1 MCHYIYKPRKCI
13 KISPAPDIIQCRV
26 KYNAMFKTNLKFY
39 VMKTIMQIFY
49 LFPALFMVAV
59 ISCQKEPIEPVTE
72 LAIDSEQ
79 KVIAV
84 EKNGIGIEF
93 CLLNEEGEPA
103 TVFQEGENFKFHLA
117 IINNVEP
124 DTSMYI
130 DSEFLRNQ
138 CLFMVFRSAY
148 DTIGKPVRLYIY
160 YKCGHTYNRIKQ
172 GEKWVMEIP
181 WHETRGTEMPFDL
194 YNLINVFQASFIGL
208 NQPPLSKGKYY
219 TEFTQQFCLGQ
230 HLPLS
235 QNEFACTNKL
245 RLKINFE
252 IK

>member
-1 MCHYIYKPRKCI
+1 M
-13 KISPAPDIIQCRV
+13 
-26 KYNAMFKTNLKFY
+26 
-39 VMKTIMQIFY
+39 
-49 LFPALFMVAV
+49 
-59 ISCQKEPIEPVTE
+59 SCQKESFEPQME
-72 LAIDSEQ
+72 LTIDGKQ
-79 KVIAV
+79 KVLNV
-84 EKNGIGIEF
+84 EKNGVGIEF
-93 CLLNEEGEPA
+93 CLLNKNGEPA

-130 DSEFLRNQ
+130 VSEFLRNPA
-138 CLFMVFRSAY
+138 LFMVFRSVY
-148 DTIGKPVRLYIY
+148 DTIGKPVRLYIF
-160 YKCGHTYNRIKQ
+160 YKRGDAMNRIKQ
-172 GEKWVMEIP
+172 GEKWYMEIP

-194 YNLINVFQASFIGL
+194 YNLINAFQAWFIGL
-208 NQPPLSKGKYY
+208 DQPPLSKGTYY

-235 QNEFACTNKL
+235 QNEFACTDKL

>member
-1 MCHYIYKPRKCI
+1 
-13 KISPAPDIIQCRV
+13 
-26 KYNAMFKTNLKFY
+26 
-39 VMKTIMQIFY
+39 MKTIIQIFY
-49 LFPALFMVAV
+49 LLPAFMVAV
-59 ISCQKEPIEPVTE
+59 TSCQKEPIEPVTE
-72 LAIDSEQ
+72 LAIDGEQ

-93 CLLNEEGEPA
+93 CLLNKEGEPA
-103 TVFQEGENFKFHLA
+103 TVFNEGEDFRFHLA
-117 IINNVEP
+117 ITNNVEP

-130 DSEFLRNQ
+130 VSEFLRNPA
-138 CLFMVFRSAY
+138 LFMVFRSTS
-148 DTIGKPVRLYIY
+148 DTIGKPVRLYIF
-160 YKCGHTYNRIKQ
+160 YKRGDAANRIKQ

-194 YNLINVFQASFIGL
+194 YNLIFVFQASYIGL
-208 NQPPLSKGKYY
+208 NQPPLSKGTYY

-235 QNEFACTNKL
+235 QNEFACTDKL
-245 RLKINFE
+245 RLKVNFE